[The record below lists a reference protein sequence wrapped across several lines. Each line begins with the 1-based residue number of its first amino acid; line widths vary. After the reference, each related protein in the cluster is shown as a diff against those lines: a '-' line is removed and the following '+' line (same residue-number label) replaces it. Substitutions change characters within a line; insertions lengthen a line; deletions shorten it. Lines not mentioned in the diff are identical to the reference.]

1 MYVHV
6 FVAGSQVVPWR
17 RGADADRGAYAA
29 RSSAAAFL
37 RPPAPSR
44 RCAPPP
50 APLDGPRRLRARR
63 RFHGGHTI
71 RMRKSANSWQFGWHG
86 AQFSPFCN
94 ST

>member
-6 FVAGSQVVPWR
+6 FVSGSQVVPWR
-17 RGADADRGAYAA
+17 READADRGAYAA

-44 RCAPPP
+44 RCAPP
-50 APLDGPRRLRARR
+50 APLDGPCRLRARR

-71 RMRKSANSWQFGWHG
+71 RMRKSANSWQFGWHC
-86 AQFSPFCN
+86 AQFSQFCN